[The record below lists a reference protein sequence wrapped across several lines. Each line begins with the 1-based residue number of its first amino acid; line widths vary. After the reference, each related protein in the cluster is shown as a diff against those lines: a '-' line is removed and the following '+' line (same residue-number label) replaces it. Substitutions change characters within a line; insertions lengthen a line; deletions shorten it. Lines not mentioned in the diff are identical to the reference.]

1 LSAVDAEVL
10 ATHQMYSVRRP
21 VKPVEG
27 RAALTRSAVNALLG
41 TSALRWQPPKT
52 RRPEACGS

>member
-1 LSAVDAEVL
+1 
-10 ATHQMYSVRRP
+10 MYSVRRP

-52 RRPEACGS
+52 RRP